1 MTDPIADML
10 TRIRNANTAMHDD
23 VKMPSSKQK
32 EALAALLQS
41 VNALCVRLHV
51 PAAELPANLAP
62 LSGAYLGDLCKLADI
77 DYAAHEAAKHA
88 DDR

>member
-1 MTDPIADML
+1 M
-10 TRIRNANTAMHDD
+10 
-23 VKMPSSKQK
+23 
-32 EALAALLQS
+32 
-41 VNALCVRLHV
+41 NALCVRLHV

-77 DYAAHEAAKHA
+77 DFAAHEAAKHA